1 MKILLRYIIL
11 AFFAPSVFGQHVDG
25 NTFLPDMG
33 VVIQPAAKLGKV
45 EQPIIDETDL
55 LKSNSMI
62 NKKES
67 NSVFAAKASDMIS
80 SIDRITNQVSNIEK
94 NYQSK
99 IEQLEIE
106 NSSLR
111 NQIISLKQ
119 RLNSEILNVSSI
131 EVELVKP
138 EIEVSLPLEMS
149 SVDNDIVEEVDP
161 QAENISHKMKLK
173 DFDEDIYI
181 QGVIHYNNEQF
192 DECIEN
198 LRLLPFEKGESRNAT
213 KGLFLL
219 ADSYE
224 KIGRY
229 KQALLCLEKLTSF
242 NDPLYS
248 ELVLFKKGIIYR
260 DIGMRDKAQKVFQT
274 LINFYPDSEYKV
286 FAEQEIHN
294 I

>member
-1 MKILLRYIIL
+1 MKIILFYITL
-11 AFFAPSVFGQHVDG
+11 AFFVPSVFGQHVDG
-25 NTFLPDMG
+25 DTFLPDMG
-33 VVIQPAAKLGKV
+33 VVIQPAVKLGKV
-45 EQPIIDETDL
+45 EKPIMEETPVV
-55 LKSNSMI
+55 KSKSIADKNEHNSI
-62 NKKES
+62 S
-67 NSVFAAKASDMIS
+67 AAKASDMIL
-80 SIDRITNQVSNIEK
+80 SIDRITSQVSNIEK
-94 NYQSK
+94 DYKSK

-106 NSSLR
+106 NFSLR

-119 RLNSEILNVSSI
+119 RINSEILNVSSI
-131 EVELVKP
+131 EIESVKP
-138 EIEVSLPLEMS
+138 EIEVSLPSEMS
-149 SVDNDIVEEVDP
+149 SVDHIIVEEVDP
-161 QAENISHKMKLK
+161 QAENISHKIILK
-173 DFDEDIYI
+173 DFDDDIYVK
-181 QGVIHYNNEQF
+181 GVIHYNNEQF
-192 DECIEN
+192 DECIKN
-198 LRLLPFEKGESRNAT
+198 LGVLPFEKSESRNAS

-242 NDPLYS
+242 NDPNYS

-274 LINFYPDSEYKV
+274 LLNFYPDSEYKA

>member
-1 MKILLRYIIL
+1 MKTLLLYIIL
-11 AFFAPSVFGQHVDG
+11 AFFVPNTFSQHVDG
-25 NTFLPDMG
+25 DTFLPDMG

-138 EIEVSLPLEMS
+138 EIEVSLPLEVS
-149 SVDNDIVEEVDP
+149 SVDNDIVEEIDP

-198 LRLLPFEKGESRNAT
+198 LRLLPFEKGESRNVT

-274 LINFYPDSEYKV
+274 LVNFYPDSEYKAL
-286 FAEQEIHN
+286 AEQEIHN

>member
-1 MKILLRYIIL
+1 MKILLLYIIL
-11 AFFAPSVFGQHVDG
+11 AFFVPNVFSQHVNGD
-25 NTFLPDMG
+25 TFLLDMG
-33 VVIQPAAKLGKV
+33 VVIQPAVKLGEV
-45 EQPIIDETDL
+45 EQPITDDSDKV
-55 LKSNSMI
+55 KSKSIMDG
-62 NKKES
+62 KKH
-67 NSVFAAKASDMIS
+67 NYIAAIKASDMIS
-80 SIDRITNQVSNIEK
+80 SIDRITNQVNNIEK
-94 NYQSK
+94 DYQSK
-99 IEQLEIE
+99 IDQLEIE
-106 NSSLR
+106 NFSLR

-131 EVELVKP
+131 EVESVKP
-138 EIEVSLPLEMS
+138 EIEVSLPLELS
-149 SVDNDIVEEVDP
+149 SVDHGIVEEVDP
-161 QAENISHKMKLK
+161 QAENISHKIKLK

-181 QGVIHYNNEQF
+181 NGVIHYNNEQF

-198 LRLLPFEKGESRNAT
+198 LGVLPFEKSKSRNAT

-242 NDPLYS
+242 NDPFYS

-274 LINFYPDSEYKV
+274 LVNFYPDSEYKAL
-286 FAEQEIHN
+286 AEQEIHN

>member
-1 MKILLRYIIL
+1 MKIISPYIIL
-11 AFFAPSVFGQHVDG
+11 AFLVPNVFGQHVDG
-25 NTFLPDMG
+25 DTFLPDMG
-33 VVIQPAAKLGKV
+33 VVIQPAIKLGKL
-45 EQPIIDETDL
+45 EQPIIDETHIV
-55 LKSNSMI
+55 KSKSI
-62 NKKES
+62 IDKKEH
-67 NSVFAAKASDMIS
+67 NSISAAEASDMIS
-80 SIDRITNQVSNIEK
+80 SIDRITSQVSNIEK
-94 NYQSK
+94 DYQSK

-119 RLNSEILNVSSI
+119 RLNSEILNVSSF
-131 EVELVKP
+131 EVESVKP
-138 EIEVSLPLEMS
+138 EIEVSLPLEIS
-149 SVDNDIVEEVDP
+149 SVDQGIVEEVDP
-161 QAENISHKMKLK
+161 QAENIEHKIILK
-173 DFDEDIYI
+173 DFDEDIYVK
-181 QGVIHYNNEQF
+181 GVIHYNNEQF
-192 DECIEN
+192 DECIED
-198 LRLLPFEKGESRNAT
+198 LGILPFEKGESRNAA

-242 NDPLYS
+242 NDPNYS
-248 ELVLFKKGIIYR
+248 ELVLFKKGVIYR

-274 LINFYPDSEYKV
+274 LVNFYPDSKYKV

>member
-1 MKILLRYIIL
+1 MKILLLYIIL
-11 AFFAPSVFGQHVDG
+11 TFFVPNLFSQRVDG
-25 NTFLPDMG
+25 DTFLPDMG
-33 VVIQPAAKLGKV
+33 VVIQPAV
-45 EQPIIDETDL
+45 
-55 LKSNSMI
+55 
-62 NKKES
+62 
-67 NSVFAAKASDMIS
+67 KASDMIS

-94 NYQSK
+94 DYLSK

-119 RLNSEILNVSSI
+119 RLSLEILNVSSI
-131 EVELVKP
+131 EVESVKP

-149 SVDNDIVEEVDP
+149 SVDHGIVEEVDP
-161 QAENISHKMKLK
+161 QAENINHKIKLK

-181 QGVIHYNNEQF
+181 KGVIHYNNEHF

-198 LRLLPFEKGESRNAT
+198 LGVLPFEKGESRNAT

-242 NDPLYS
+242 NDPFYS

-274 LINFYPDSEYKV
+274 LVNFYPDSKYKT

>member
-1 MKILLRYIIL
+1 MKILLPYIIL
-11 AFFAPSVFGQHVDG
+11 AFFVQNVYSQLVDG
-25 NTFLPDMG
+25 DTFLPDMG
-33 VVIQPAAKLGKV
+33 VVIQPAVKLGKV
-45 EQPIIDETDL
+45 EQPIDETDL
-55 LKSNSMI
+55 LKSNNML

-67 NSVFAAKASDMIS
+67 NSVFVAKASNMIS
-80 SIDRITNQVSNIEK
+80 SIDRITSQVNNIEK
-94 NYQSK
+94 DYQSK
-99 IEQLEIE
+99 IEQLEVE
-106 NSSLR
+106 NSNLR

-119 RLNSEILNVSSI
+119 RLNSETLNVNSI
-131 EVELVKP
+131 EVESVKP
-138 EIEVSLPLEMS
+138 EIEVSLPLEIS
-149 SVDNDIVEEVDP
+149 SVDHGIVEEIDP
-161 QAENISHKMKLK
+161 QSENISHKIVLK

-181 QGVIHYNNEQF
+181 KGVIHYNNEQF

-198 LRLLPFEKGESRNAT
+198 LGVLPFGKGESRNAT

-229 KQALLCLEKLTSF
+229 KQALLCLEKLTLI
-242 NDPLYS
+242 NDPAYS

-274 LINFYPDSEYKV
+274 LVNFYPNSEYKA

>member
-1 MKILLRYIIL
+1 MKILLLHIIL
-11 AFFAPSVFGQHVDG
+11 AFFASNVFSQHVDG
-25 NTFLPDMG
+25 DTFLPDMG
-33 VVIQPAAKLGKV
+33 VIIQTADKLSKLERPAGENHIV
-45 EQPIIDETDL
+45 
-55 LKSNSMI
+55 KSNSMI
-62 NKKES
+62 DKKES
-67 NSVFAAKASDMIS
+67 SSVIAAKAFDMIS
-80 SIDRITNQVSNIEK
+80 SIDIITSQVSNIGKDYE
-94 NYQSK
+94 SK
-99 IEQLEIE
+99 IEQLEVE
-106 NSSLR
+106 NSNLR

-138 EIEVSLPLEMS
+138 EIELSLPLEIS
-149 SVDNDIVEEVDP
+149 FIDHDIVEEIDP
-161 QAENISHKMKLK
+161 QAENISHKIILK

-181 QGVIHYNNEQF
+181 KGVIHYNNEQF
-192 DECIEN
+192 DECIED
-198 LRLLPFEKGESRNAT
+198 LGVLPFEKGESRNTT

-242 NDPLYS
+242 NDPAYS

-260 DIGMRDKAQKVFQT
+260 DIGMSDKAQKVFQT
-274 LINFYPDSEYKV
+274 LVNFYPDSQYKA

>member
-1 MKILLRYIIL
+1 MKILLPYIIL
-11 AFFAPSVFGQHVDG
+11 AFFVQNVYSQLVDG
-25 NTFLPDMG
+25 DTFLPDMG
-33 VVIQPAAKLGKV
+33 VVIQPAVKLGKL
-45 EQPIIDETDL
+45 EQPIIDETDIV
-55 LKSNSMI
+55 KSKSI
-62 NKKES
+62 LNKKES
-67 NSVFAAKASDMIS
+67 NSVFAAKTSDMIS
-80 SIDRITNQVSNIEK
+80 SINRITNQVGNIEK
-94 NYQSK
+94 DYQSK

-119 RLNSEILNVSSI
+119 RLDSEILNVSSI
-131 EVELVKP
+131 EVKSVKP
-138 EIEVSLPLEMS
+138 ETEVALPLEIS
-149 SVDNDIVEEVDP
+149 SADHGIVEEVDP
-161 QAENISHKMKLK
+161 QAENISHKIKLK
-173 DFDEDIYI
+173 DFDEDIYVK
-181 QGVIHYNNEQF
+181 GVIHYNNEQF
-192 DECIEN
+192 NECIEN
-198 LRLLPFEKGESRNAT
+198 LGVLPFEKGEPRNAT

-274 LINFYPDSEYKV
+274 LVNFYPDSEYKA

>member
-1 MKILLRYIIL
+1 MKILLPYITL
-11 AFFAPSVFGQHVDG
+11 AFFVPNVYSQLVDG
-25 NTFLPDMG
+25 DTFLPDMG
-33 VVIQPAAKLGKV
+33 VVIQPADKFGKIA
-45 EQPIIDETDL
+45 QPIID
-55 LKSNSMI
+55 KSDIVKSKSIMD
-62 NKKES
+62 KKEH
-67 NSVFAAKASDMIS
+67 NSISAIKASDMIS
-80 SIDRITNQVSNIEK
+80 SIDRITNQVNNIEK

-99 IEQLEIE
+99 MEQLEIE
-106 NSSLR
+106 NSNLR

-119 RLNSEILNVSSI
+119 RLNSEMLNVSSI
-131 EVELVKP
+131 EVKLVKP
-138 EIEVSLPLEMS
+138 EIEVSLPLEIS
-149 SVDNDIVEEVDP
+149 SADHGIVEEVDP
-161 QAENISHKMKLK
+161 QTENISHKIKLK

-181 QGVIHYNNEQF
+181 KGVIHYNNEQF

-198 LRLLPFEKGESRNAT
+198 LGVLPFGKGESRNAT

-242 NDPLYS
+242 NDPFYS

-274 LINFYPDSEYKV
+274 LVNFYPDSEYKA

>member
-1 MKILLRYIIL
+1 MKIILLYIIL
-11 AFFAPSVFGQHVDG
+11 IFLVSNVFSQHLDG
-25 NTFLPDMG
+25 DTFLPDMG
-33 VVIQPAAKLGKV
+33 VVIQPAAK
-45 EQPIIDETDL
+45 
-55 LKSNSMI
+55 
-62 NKKES
+62 
-67 NSVFAAKASDMIS
+67 ASDMIS
-80 SIDRITNQVSNIEK
+80 SIDRTKRKVSNTQ
-94 NYQSK
+94 NDYQSK

-106 NSSLR
+106 NSSLK

-119 RLNSEILNVSSI
+119 KLNSEILNVSLI
-131 EVELVKP
+131 EVQSVIP
-138 EIEVSLPLEMS
+138 EIEISLPLEIS
-149 SVDNDIVEEVDP
+149 SVDHGIVEEVDP
-161 QAENISHKMKLK
+161 QAENINHKIILK

-181 QGVIHYNNEQF
+181 KGVIHYNNEQF

-198 LRLLPFEKGESRNAT
+198 FKILPFEKGESRNVT

-242 NDPLYS
+242 NDPAYS

-274 LINFYPDSEYKV
+274 LVNFYPDSEYKA

>member
-1 MKILLRYIIL
+1 MKILLPYIIL
-11 AFFAPSVFGQHVDG
+11 AFFVQNVYSQLVDG
-25 NTFLPDMG
+25 DTFLPDMG
-33 VVIQPAAKLGKV
+33 VVIQPAVKLGKV
-45 EQPIIDETDL
+45 EQPLIDETDIA
-55 LKSNSMI
+55 KSKSIMDKKDLNSI
-62 NKKES
+62 S
-67 NSVFAAKASDMIS
+67 AIKASDMIS

-94 NYQSK
+94 DYQSK

-131 EVELVKP
+131 EVESVKP
-138 EIEVSLPLEMS
+138 EIEVSLPLEIS
-149 SVDNDIVEEVDP
+149 SADHGIVEEVDP
-161 QAENISHKMKLK
+161 QAENISHKIKLK
-173 DFDEDIYI
+173 DFDEDIYVK
-181 QGVIHYNNEQF
+181 GVIHYNNEQF
-192 DECIEN
+192 DKCIEN
-198 LRLLPFEKGESRNAT
+198 LGVLPFEKGESRNAT

-274 LINFYPDSEYKV
+274 LVNFYPDSEYKA

>member
-1 MKILLRYIIL
+1 MKTLLLYIIL
-11 AFFAPSVFGQHVDG
+11 AFFVPNTFSQHVDG
-25 NTFLPDMG
+25 DTFLPDMG

-55 LKSNSMI
+55 LKSNSML

-198 LRLLPFEKGESRNAT
+198 LRLLPFEKGGSRNAT

-274 LINFYPDSEYKV
+274 LVNFYPDGEYKA

>member
-1 MKILLRYIIL
+1 MKILLLYITL
-11 AFFAPSVFGQHVDG
+11 AFFVPNAFSQLVGGD
-25 NTFLPDMG
+25 TFLPDMG
-33 VVIQPAAKLGKV
+33 VVIQPEIKLGKV
-45 EQPIIDETDL
+45 KHPMIDEADIGKSKSIMDKKDL
-55 LKSNSMI
+55 NSI
-62 NKKES
+62 S
-67 NSVFAAKASDMIS
+67 AIKASDMIS

-94 NYQSK
+94 DYQSK

-111 NQIISLKQ
+111 NQIINLKQ
-119 RLNSEILNVSSI
+119 RLNSEILNISSI
-131 EVELVKP
+131 EVESVKP
-138 EIEVSLPLEMS
+138 EIEVSLPLEIS
-149 SVDNDIVEEVDP
+149 SADHGIIEEVDP
-161 QAENISHKMKLK
+161 QAENIVHKIKLK

-181 QGVIHYNNEQF
+181 KGVIHYNNEQF

-198 LRLLPFEKGESRNAT
+198 LGVLPFEKGESRNAT

-229 KQALLCLEKLTSF
+229 KQALLCLEELTSF

-274 LINFYPDSEYKV
+274 LVNFYPDSEYKA
-286 FAEQEIHN
+286 FAEQEMHN

>member
-1 MKILLRYIIL
+1 MKSLLRYIIL
-11 AFFAPSVFGQHVDG
+11 AFFVPNAFSQHVDG
-25 NTFLPDMG
+25 DTFLPDMG
-33 VVIQPAAKLGKV
+33 VVIQPPARLGKV
-45 EQPIIDETDL
+45 EQPIIDETDIV
-55 LKSNSMI
+55 KSKSTMD
-62 NKKES
+62 KKEHYS
-67 NSVFAAKASDMIS
+67 ISAIKASDMIS

-94 NYQSK
+94 DYQSK

-131 EVELVKP
+131 EVESVKP

-149 SVDNDIVEEVDP
+149 SVDHGIVEEVDP
-161 QAENISHKMKLK
+161 QAENIIHKIKLK
-173 DFDEDIYI
+173 DFDEDYYI
-181 QGVIHYNNEQF
+181 KGVIHYNNEQF
-192 DECIEN
+192 DECIED
-198 LRLLPFEKGESRNAT
+198 LGVLPFEKGESRNAT

-242 NDPLYS
+242 NDPAYS

-274 LINFYPDSEYKV
+274 LLNFYPDSQYKAY
-286 FAEQEIHN
+286 AEQEIHN

>member
-1 MKILLRYIIL
+1 MKTLLLYIIL
-11 AFFAPSVFGQHVDG
+11 AFFVPNTFSQYVDG
-25 NTFLPDMG
+25 DTFLPDMG

-149 SVDNDIVEEVDP
+149 SVDNGIVEEIDP
-161 QAENISHKMKLK
+161 QAENISHKLKLK
-173 DFDEDIYI
+173 DFDENIYI

-198 LRLLPFEKGESRNAT
+198 LRLLPFEKGESRNVT

-274 LINFYPDSEYKV
+274 LVNFYPDSEYKV

>member
-1 MKILLRYIIL
+1 
-11 AFFAPSVFGQHVDG
+11 
-25 NTFLPDMG
+25 MG
-33 VVIQPAAKLGKV
+33 VVIQPADKLGKV
-45 EQPIIDETDL
+45 GKSIDETHIIKPKIIKD
-55 LKSNSMI
+55 
-62 NKKES
+62 KKEH
-67 NSVFAAKASDMIS
+67 NSVFAAKTFDMIS
-80 SIDRITNQVSNIEK
+80 SIDRITSQVSNIEK

-99 IEQLEIE
+99 IEHLEAE
-106 NSSLR
+106 NSNLR
-111 NQIISLKQ
+111 NQIISLNQ

-131 EVELVKP
+131 EVESVKP
-138 EIEVSLPLEMS
+138 EIEVSLPLEIS
-149 SVDNDIVEEVDP
+149 SIDHGIVEDIDP
-161 QAENISHKMKLK
+161 QTENIDHKIILK

-181 QGVIHYNNEQF
+181 KGVIHYNNEQF
-192 DECIEN
+192 DECIDY
-198 LRLLPFEKGESRNAT
+198 LGVLPFEKGESRNAT

-242 NDPLYS
+242 NDPAYS

-274 LINFYPDSEYKV
+274 LVNFYPDSKYKS

>member
-1 MKILLRYIIL
+1 MKILLPYIIL
-11 AFFAPSVFGQHVDG
+11 AFFVQNVYSQLVDG
-25 NTFLPDMG
+25 DTFLPDMG
-33 VVIQPAAKLGKV
+33 VVIQPAVKLGKV
-45 EQPIIDETDL
+45 EQPIIDETDIV
-55 LKSNSMI
+55 KSKNI
-62 NKKES
+62 LNKKES
-67 NSVFAAKASDMIS
+67 NSVFAAKASKMIS

-94 NYQSK
+94 DYQSK
-99 IEQLEIE
+99 LEQLEIE

-131 EVELVKP
+131 EVKSVKP
-138 EIEVSLPLEMS
+138 ETEVSLPLEIS
-149 SVDNDIVEEVDP
+149 SADHGIVEEVDP
-161 QAENISHKMKLK
+161 QAENIRHKIKLK

-181 QGVIHYNNEQF
+181 KGVIHYNNEQF

-198 LRLLPFEKGESRNAT
+198 LGVLPFEKGQPRNAA

-242 NDPLYS
+242 NDPIYS

-274 LINFYPDSEYKV
+274 LVNFYPDSEYKA

>member
-1 MKILLRYIIL
+1 MKTLLLYIIL
-11 AFFAPSVFGQHVDG
+11 AFFVPNTFSQHVDG
-25 NTFLPDMG
+25 DTFLPDMG

-62 NKKES
+62 IKKES

-149 SVDNDIVEEVDP
+149 SVDNGIVEEIDP
-161 QAENISHKMKLK
+161 QAENISHKLKLK
-173 DFDEDIYI
+173 DFDENIYI

-274 LINFYPDSEYKV
+274 LVNFYPDSEYKV

>member
-1 MKILLRYIIL
+1 MKILLLYIIL
-11 AFFAPSVFGQHVDG
+11 AFFVSNVSSQHIDG
-25 NTFLPDMG
+25 DTFLPDMG
-33 VVIQPAAKLGKV
+33 VVIQPAVKLGKV
-45 EQPIIDETDL
+45 EQPIIDETDIA
-55 LKSNSMI
+55 KSKSIMDKKDLNSI
-62 NKKES
+62 S
-67 NSVFAAKASDMIS
+67 AIKASDMIS

-94 NYQSK
+94 DYQSK
-99 IEQLEIE
+99 VEQLEIE

-131 EVELVKP
+131 EVESVKP
-138 EIEVSLPLEMS
+138 EIEVSPPLEIS
-149 SVDNDIVEEVDP
+149 SADHGIVEEIDP
-161 QAENISHKMKLK
+161 QSENISHKIVLK

-181 QGVIHYNNEQF
+181 KGVIHYNNEQF

-198 LRLLPFEKGESRNAT
+198 LGVLPFEKGESRNAT

-242 NDPLYS
+242 NDPLFS

-274 LINFYPDSEYKV
+274 LVNFYPDSEYKT
-286 FAEQEIHN
+286 FAEQEMHN

>member
-1 MKILLRYIIL
+1 MRILLLYIIL
-11 AFFAPSVFGQHVDG
+11 AFFVPNVSSQHVDG
-25 NTFLPDMG
+25 DTFLPDMG
-33 VVIQPAAKLGKV
+33 VVIQPAIKLGKL
-45 EQPIIDETDL
+45 EQPIIDETHIV
-55 LKSNSMI
+55 KSKSI
-62 NKKES
+62 IDKKEH
-67 NSVFAAKASDMIS
+67 NSISAAEASDMIS
-80 SIDRITNQVSNIEK
+80 SIDRITSQVSNIEK
-94 NYQSK
+94 DYQSK

-119 RLNSEILNVSSI
+119 RLNSEILNVSSF
-131 EVELVKP
+131 EVESVKP
-138 EIEVSLPLEMS
+138 EIEVSLPLEIS
-149 SVDNDIVEEVDP
+149 SFDQGIVEEVDP
-161 QAENISHKMKLK
+161 QAENIEHKIILK
-173 DFDEDIYI
+173 DFDEDIYVK
-181 QGVIHYNNEQF
+181 GVIHYNNEQF
-192 DECIEN
+192 DECIED
-198 LRLLPFEKGESRNAT
+198 LGILPFEKGESRNAA

-242 NDPLYS
+242 NDPNYS
-248 ELVLFKKGIIYR
+248 ELVLFKKGVIYR

-274 LINFYPDSEYKV
+274 LVNFYPDSEYSA